1 MAERLLLKM
10 SFTRIN
16 RKIHKWGSILLAAPL
31 IIIIIT
37 GILLLLRKEFAAIQP
52 PSQIGIG
59 HSPSISFEKILQI
72 ARSVPETEISD
83 WQDIARLDVRPNK
96 GIVKLR
102 TENSWEIQIDTQTG
116 DVLQVAYR
124 RSDWLE
130 SLHDGTFFHK
140 NANLWLM
147 LPTGIILLALWL
159 TGLYLFIYPY
169 IKKYSNKNK

>member
-1 MAERLLLKM
+1 M
-10 SFTRIN
+10 SFTRLN
-16 RKIHKWGSILLAAPL
+16 RKFHKWGSIILAAPL

-72 ARSVPETEISD
+72 ARTVPETKISD

-96 GIVKLR
+96 GIAKIR
-102 TENSWEIQIDTQTG
+102 AENSWEIQIDTQTG

-130 SLHDGTFFHK
+130 SLHDGTFFQK
-140 NANLWLM
+140 YANLWLM
-147 LPTGIILLALWL
+147 LPTGIILLVLWF

-169 IKKYSNKNK
+169 VRKYTNKTDKW